1 MLVYAGDKQQ
11 FLHDVRTNAIDRK
24 IEDLMATKLH
34 KRVGG
39 SEKQSWI
46 NSLTHMQNILLD
58 PEIPQDSGV
67 AIEFA
72 IPNTSKRVDFIL
84 SGLDEHNRH
93 SAVIIELKQWSEVF
107 PLEAVDQLLLTEDE
121 PEIKH
126 VKTFLGGGK
135 HKAVHPSYQAWSYR
149 AFIADYNSSVED
161 VPITLQ
167 SCAYLHNY
175 YSKAKNDPLFM
186 PYFKEILKESPLFC
200 RSDSELLCTF
210 IKKYIRKGDAKQT
223 LFYIENGTI
232 RPSKSLQDSL
242 AAMLR
247 GKREFVLIDEQKIV
261 YEQILSLSRRS
272 FSDGKKRVFLV
283 KGGPGTGKTVVAI
296 NLLVQLSNEGQVCA
310 YVTKNS
316 APRNVF
322 EQRLKDGKYKR
333 KNISS
338 LFKSSSGFI
347 DSNSN
352 DFGTLIVDEAHRLNK
367 RTQLGPK
374 ITGEDQIKEIMHAAA
389 CSVFFLDEDQR
400 VTAQDYGDRDHIIY
414 WAKQFG
420 AEVQEG
426 ELVSQ
431 FRCNGSDGYLSWLD
445 YVLGIQKETANPT
458 LVGIEYD
465 FRVLDDPVELRRL
478 IEEKNKADNKARL
491 VAGYCWEWISK
502 NGSTTENDIVLGD
515 FAMRWNL
522 SGDPTFAISKSSI
535 DQVGCIHTTQGLE
548 FSYVGVIIGDDL
560 RFENGKVITDFS
572 RRAKSDKSLHGL
584 IGKVKKD
591 DKQAAK
597 DVDII
602 IRNTYRTL
610 MSRGMKGCYV
620 FCTDKALAQF
630 LRSRIEGYWGHDE
643 EMLVAEDVTNIFS

>member
-34 KRVGG
+34 KRVGS

-72 IPNTSKRVDFIL
+72 IPNTSKRVDFII

-93 SAVIIELKQWSEVF
+93 NAVIIELKQWSEVS
-107 PLEAVDQLLLTEDE
+107 PLEAVDQLLLAEE
-121 PEIKH
+121 EAEIKH

-149 AFIADYNSSVED
+149 AFITDYNSSVED
-161 VPITLQ
+161 VPIALQ

-175 YSKAKNDPLFM
+175 YSKAQNDPLFM
-186 PYFKEILKESPLFC
+186 PYFSGLLEQSPLFC
-200 RSDSELLCTF
+200 RSDAEQLCSF

-223 LFYIENGTI
+223 LYYIENGTI

-242 AAMLR
+242 ASMLR
-247 GKREFVLIDEQKIV
+247 GNREFVLIDEQKIV
-261 YEQILSLSRRS
+261 YEQILSLSRKS
-272 FSDGKKRVFLV
+272 FADRKKRVFLV

-322 EQRLKDGKYKR
+322 EQRLKDGKFKK

-347 DSNSN
+347 DSDSN

-374 ITGEDQIKEIMHAAA
+374 VTGEDQIKEIMNAAA

-400 VTAQDYGDRDHIIY
+400 VTAQDYGDREQILY
-414 WAKQFG
+414 WAKQYG
-420 AEVQEG
+420 AQVQEG

-445 YVLGIQKETANPT
+445 GVLGIQKETANPT
-458 LVGIEYD
+458 LEGIKYD
-465 FRVLDDPVELRRL
+465 FKVLDDPIELRRL
-478 IEEKNKADNKARL
+478 IEEKNCIDNKARL
-491 VAGYCWEWISK
+491 VAGYCWEWVSK
-502 NGSTTENDIVLGD
+502 NGLNTENDIILGD

-522 SGDPTFAISKSSI
+522 SSDPTFAISKSSI

-548 FSYVGVIIGDDL
+548 FSYVGVIIGNDL
-560 RFENGKVITDFS
+560 RFEKGRVITDFS
-572 RRAKSDKSLHGL
+572 KRAKSDKSLHGL
-584 IGKVKKD
+584 IGKVRKGD
-591 DKQAAK
+591 IQATK

-620 FCTDKALAQF
+620 YCTDKALAQF
-630 LRSRIEGYWGHDE
+630 LRTRVDGYAFE
-643 EMLVAEDVTNIFS
+643 ESGVLAAEEPR

>member
-34 KRVGG
+34 KRVGS

-72 IPNTSKRVDFIL
+72 IPNTSKRVDFII
-84 SGLDEHNRH
+84 SGLDENNRH
-93 SAVIIELKQWSEVF
+93 NAVIIELKQWSEVS
-107 PLEAVDQLLLTEDE
+107 PLEAVDQLLLAEE
-121 PEIKH
+121 EVEIKH

-149 AFIADYNSSVED
+149 AFITDYNSSVED
-161 VPITLQ
+161 VPIALQ

-175 YSKAKNDPLFM
+175 YSKAQNDPLFM
-186 PYFKEILKESPLFC
+186 PYFSGLLEQSPLFC
-200 RSDSELLCTF
+200 RSDAEQLCSF

-223 LFYIENGTI
+223 LYYIENGTI

-242 AAMLR
+242 ASMLR
-247 GKREFVLIDEQKIV
+247 GNREFVLIDEQKIV
-261 YEQILSLSRRS
+261 YEQILSLSRKS

-322 EQRLKDGKYKR
+322 EQRLKDGKFKK

-347 DSNSN
+347 DSDSN

-374 ITGEDQIKEIMHAAA
+374 VTGEDQIKEIMNAAA

-400 VTAQDYGDRDHIIY
+400 VTAQDYGDRERILY
-414 WAKQFG
+414 WAKQYG
-420 AEVQEG
+420 AQVQEG

-445 YVLGIQKETANPT
+445 GVLGIQKETANPT
-458 LVGIEYD
+458 LEGIKYD
-465 FRVLDDPVELRRL
+465 FKVLDDPIELRRL
-478 IEEKNKADNKARL
+478 IEEKNCIDNKARL

-502 NGSTTENDIVLGD
+502 NGSNTENDIILGD

-522 SGDPTFAISKSSI
+522 SSDPTFAISKSSI

-548 FSYVGVIIGDDL
+548 FSYVGVIIGNDL
-560 RFENGKVITDFS
+560 RFEKGRVITDFS
-572 RRAKSDKSLHGL
+572 KRAKSDKSLHGL
-584 IGKVKKD
+584 IGKVRKGD
-591 DKQAAK
+591 IQATK

-620 FCTDKALAQF
+620 YCTDKALALF
-630 LRSRIEGYWGHDE
+630 LRTRIDGYAFE
-643 EMLVAEDVTNIFS
+643 ESGVLAAEEPFR

>member
-24 IEDLMATKLH
+24 IEDLMAAKLH
-34 KRVGG
+34 KRVSS

-46 NSLTHMQNILLD
+46 NSLTQMQNIMLD

-84 SGLDEHNRH
+84 SGLDEHDRN

-107 PLEAVDQLLLTEDE
+107 PLSSVDQLLLVDPQT
-121 PEIKH
+121 EIKH
-126 VKTFLGGGK
+126 VKTYLGGGLNE
-135 HKAVHPSYQAWSYR
+135 AVHPSYQAWSYR
-149 AFIADYNSSVED
+149 AFITDFNASVEE

-175 YSKAKNDPLFM
+175 YKHTHDDPLFM
-186 PYFKEILKESPLFC
+186 PHFKEILKESPLFC
-200 RSDSELLCTF
+200 RSDTERLCSF

-223 LFYIENGTI
+223 LYYIENGTI

-242 AAMLR
+242 VAMLK

-261 YEQILSLSRRS
+261 YEQMLS
-272 FSDGKKRVFLV
+272 FSRKSYSDSGKRVFLV

-296 NLLVQLSNEGQVCA
+296 NLLVQLSKENQVCA

-322 EQRLKDGKYKR
+322 EQRLKAGKFKT

-338 LFKSSSGFI
+338 LFKSSSAFI
-347 DSNSN
+347 DSSSN
-352 DFGTLIVDEAHRLNK
+352 DYGTLIVDEAHRLNK

-374 ITGEDQIKEIMHAAA
+374 VSGEDQIKEIINAAA
-389 CSVFFLDEDQR
+389 CSIFFIDEDQR
-400 VTAQDYGDRDHIIY
+400 VTAQDYGDRERILH
-414 WAKQFG
+414 WANHYG

-431 FRCNGSDGYLSWLD
+431 FRCNGSDGYLAWLD
-445 YVLGIQKETANPT
+445 GVLGIQKETANPT
-458 LVGIEYD
+458 LEGIEYD

-478 IEEKNKADNKARL
+478 IEDKNKTDNKARL

-502 NGSTTENDIVLGD
+502 NNSNSVDDIVIGE
-515 FAMRWNL
+515 FSMRWNL
-522 SGDPTFAISKSSI
+522 SSDPTFAISKGSI

-548 FSYVGVIIGDDL
+548 FSHVGVIIGDDL
-560 RFENGKVITDFS
+560 RYENGQVITDFTK
-572 RRAKSDKSLHGL
+572 RAKTDKSLNGL
-584 IGKVKKD
+584 IGKVKKGD
-591 DKQAAK
+591 RLAAQA
-597 DVDII
+597 VDTI

-620 FCTDKALAQF
+620 YCTNHALAEF
-630 LRSRIEGYWGHDE
+630 IRSRITENYESGFPETEGA
-643 EMLVAEDVTNIFS
+643 VK

>member
-11 FLHDVRTNAIDRK
+11 FLHDVRTNVIDRK
-24 IEDLMATKLH
+24 IEDLMAVKLH
-34 KRVGG
+34 KHVGS

-107 PLEAVDQLLLTEDE
+107 PLEAVDQLLLAEDE

-126 VKTFLGGGK
+126 VKTYLGGGK
-135 HKAVHPSYQAWSYR
+135 HKAVHPSFQAWSYR
-149 AFIADYNSSVED
+149 AFISDYNSSIED
-161 VPITLQ
+161 VPIGLQ

-175 YSKAKNDPLFM
+175 YSKVNNDPLYM
-186 PYFKEILKESPLFC
+186 PYFKEILEESPLFC

-223 LFYIENGTI
+223 LFYIDNGTI

-322 EQRLKDGKYKR
+322 EQRLKEGKFKT

-445 YVLGIQKETANPT
+445 YVLGIQKETANST

-522 SGDPTFAISKSSI
+522 SSDPTFAISKSSI

-584 IGKVKKD
+584 IGKVRKGD
-591 DKQAAK
+591 VQAAK

-620 FCTDKALAQF
+620 YCTDKVLAQF
-630 LRSRIEGYWGHDE
+630 LRSRIEGYAFEDD
-643 EMLVAEDVTNIFS
+643 EMLAAEETR